1 MKELFRNVR
10 LLKVFSFPLQPLRTL
25 RRCNSFCLWVLFR
38 TNASSFL
45 GPNPTPLDWQLKTKL
60 LKTFCWVQEPLF
72 QTHSHLLAW
81 SFIHLFNQSIKRMV
95 SRLSYH
101 WLAFRIPRRR
111 ISWASS
117 LRDWEHQGVF
127 QINGLSLLLWDLT
140 EAQKDQGK
148 DNAAPK
154 KVDYTTSLRLLLILT
169 RRTDGEPEAP
179 ILWPPEAKSWLT
191 GKDLDAGENWGQEE
205 KGSKE
210 EEMVGWHHWL
220 NGQEFEQTLGD
231 SEV

>member
-1 MKELFRNVR
+1 MKELFRHVK

-72 QTHSHLLAW
+72 QTHSQLLAW

-148 DNAAPK
+148 EQRSPK
-154 KVDYTTSLRLLLILT
+154 EGWLHNILKASINTHWKDWWWTWSSHTLATWSEELTHWERPWCWGKLRAGGKGGERGGNGWMASLT
-169 RRTDGEPEAP
+169 QRTGV
-179 ILWPPEAKSWLT
+179 W
-191 GKDLDAGENWGQEE
+191 ENSGR
-205 KGSKE
+205 
-210 EEMVGWHHWL
+210 
-220 NGQEFEQTLGD
+220 
-231 SEV
+231 